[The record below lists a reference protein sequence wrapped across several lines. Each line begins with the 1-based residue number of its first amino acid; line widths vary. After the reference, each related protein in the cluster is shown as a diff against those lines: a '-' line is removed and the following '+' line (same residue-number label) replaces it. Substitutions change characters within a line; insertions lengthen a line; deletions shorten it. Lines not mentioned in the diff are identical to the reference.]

1 MNFKHVILA
10 TLIIFILAAPVCA
23 SENVSDF
30 NNSTKITFEGIEFMI
45 PLGFNESKDAQDFD
59 NLGSEGKTCFYIN
72 EYGGEIIIT
81 VASDWMGM
89 SLDELYKEGA
99 SKTKIKGHEGWNYTE
114 GNLTY
119 FGYVDGDSGII
130 IGVTNQTRLQEVII

>member
-1 MNFKHVILA
+1 MDFKHLILA
-10 TLIIFILAAPVCA
+10 GLIIFILIAPVCA
-23 SENVSDF
+23 IENGSDF

-45 PLGFNESKDAQDFD
+45 PLGFNESKDNQDFD
-59 NLGSEGKTCFYIN
+59 ELGSQGKTCFYVN

-81 VASDWMGM
+81 VASDWLGM
-89 SLDELYKEGA
+89 SLDELYKDGA
-99 SKTKIKGHEGWNYTE
+99 TKAKINGHEGWNYTE

-130 IGVTNQTRLQEVII
+130 IGVTNQTRLAEVII

>member
-1 MNFKHVILA
+1 MNFRHVILA
-10 TLIIFILAAPVCA
+10 ALIIFVLIAPVCA
-23 SENVSDF
+23 SENASDF

-59 NLGSEGKTCFYIN
+59 NLGSQGKTCFYIN

-99 SKTKIKGHEGWNYTE
+99 SKAKINGHEGWNYTE

>member
-1 MNFKHVILA
+1 MNFKHIVLA
-10 TLIIFILAAPVCA
+10 GLIIFILLLPVYA
-23 SENVSDF
+23 SGNADDF

-45 PLGFNESKDAQDFD
+45 PVGFNESKDAQNFD
-59 NLGSEGKTCFYIN
+59 DLGSQGKTCFYIN
-72 EYGGEIIIT
+72 EYGGEIVIT

-99 SKTKIKGHEGWNYTE
+99 SKAKINGHEGWNYTE

-119 FGYVDGDSGII
+119 FGYVQKDSGII
-130 IGVTNQTRLQEVII
+130 VGVTNQTRLAEVIV